1 MTSKHIEKVVIADA
15 NVLLSA
21 LAQKAASKV
30 FLYDIEIIT
39 TSHTIAEVNE
49 YLPRFSQK
57 YKVPLMLLRRTM
69 DMMPVKIKQRLFY
82 AESLE
87 QAEKLIGYRDPEDVD
102 ILALA
107 LKTNAPIWT
116 NDNDFKKL
124 GVKVIPTAKLLSL
137 LESAP

>member
-1 MTSKHIEKVVIADA
+1 MTSKHIEKVVIDDA

-21 LAQKAASKV
+21 LSQKAASKV

-116 NDNDFKKL
+116 NDKDFKKL

>member
-1 MTSKHIEKVVIADA
+1 MTSKHIEKVVVADA

-39 TSHTIAEVNE
+39 TSHTIEEVKE

-57 YKVPLMLLRRTM
+57 DKVPLMLLRRSM
-69 DMMPVKIKQRLFY
+69 DMLPVKIKQRLFY

-87 QAEKLIGYRDPEDVD
+87 RAEKLIGSRDPEDVD

-107 LKTNAPIWT
+107 LKTKAPIWT

-124 GVKVIPTAKLLSL
+124 GVKVIPTAKLLFL